1 MTPFFFSLLSFIL
14 FFFTFSLLYYNK
26 KFPCYSY
33 NNILFPIMMMS
44 FCRKIAPHSFLGLT
58 STTTTSTTSTTAS
71 TSIDAHHEKLPFK
84 CHHCISPLSCTA
96 SGGGGLLGLVNAP
109 DYHHIKHQPL
119 LLESSSIKSSS
130 SSSDS
135 SLSPLFSPSPPPP
148 PAIEFEA
155 KKDYAGGFGFIDDIG
170 GGVDGLMSCTE
181 SLGFESSDERR
192 VDDHQIIETIGH
204 HHQNEDDDPVEEDAC
219 LRMMRQSMRR
229 VSKWKR
235 TGEKRAEAKKFPP
248 PLSSLNQNGQ
258 PRYFLR
264 PVRKDGRLELTEV
277 RIYRPEI
284 LRAYRQ
290 DGRLRLHLVT
300 HEPDLQEEEA
310 EGIQEE
316 NEEEEEEEDVIDEKE
331 SIINVKEAEEEE
343 EEEEERKLAV
353 GGEGFRRCQNLV
365 SGGHHLH
372 RGNLGVWSQRQHCVT
387 TR

>member
-1 MTPFFFSLLSFIL
+1 MI
-14 FFFTFSLLYYNK
+14 
-26 KFPCYSY
+26 
-33 NNILFPIMMMS
+33 MS

-58 STTTTSTTSTTAS
+58 STTTTTTTSTAAS

-84 CHHCISPLSCTA
+84 CHHCISPLSCRA

-130 SSSDS
+130 ASSSSSSSDS
-135 SLSPLFSPSPPPP
+135 SLSPLFSPSPSPPPPPPPPP

-235 TGEKRAEAKKFPP
+235 TGEKREEAKKFPP

-258 PRYFLR
+258 PRYYLR

-300 HEPDLQEEEA
+300 HEPDLQEEEEQQQQQL

-316 NEEEEEEEDVIDEKE
+316 NEEEEDVIDEKE
-331 SIINVKEAEEEE
+331 SIINVKEA

-365 SGGHHLH
+365 SGGHHHH
-372 RGNLGVWSQRQHCVT
+372 RGNFGVWSQRQHCVT

>member
-1 MTPFFFSLLSFIL
+1 MF
-14 FFFTFSLLYYNK
+14 
-26 KFPCYSY
+26 
-33 NNILFPIMMMS
+33 
-44 FCRKIAPHSFLGLT
+44 
-58 STTTTSTTSTTAS
+58 
-71 TSIDAHHEKLPFK
+71 
-84 CHHCISPLSCTA
+84 
-96 SGGGGLLGLVNAP
+96 
-109 DYHHIKHQPL
+109 
-119 LLESSSIKSSS
+119 
-130 SSSDS
+130 
-135 SLSPLFSPSPPPP
+135 SPPPP
-148 PAIEFEA
+148 PPEIEFET

-204 HHQNEDDDPVEEDAC
+204 HHQNEYEDPVEEDAC

-235 TGEKRAEAKKFPP
+235 TGKKREEAKKFPP

-258 PRYFLR
+258 PRYYLR

-300 HEPDLQEEEA
+300 HEPDLQEEEEQQQQL

-316 NEEEEEEEDVIDEKE
+316 NEEEEEVIDEKE
-331 SIINVKEAEEEE
+331 SIINVKEVE

-365 SGGHHLH
+365 SGGYHHH
-372 RGNLGVWSQRQHCVT
+372 RGNLAVWSQRQHCVT

>member
-1 MTPFFFSLLSFIL
+1 
-14 FFFTFSLLYYNK
+14 
-26 KFPCYSY
+26 
-33 NNILFPIMMMS
+33 MMMS

-58 STTTTSTTSTTAS
+58 STTTTTTTSTAAS

-96 SGGGGLLGLVNAP
+96 SGGGGLLGLVTAP

-135 SLSPLFSPSPPPP
+135 SLSPLVFSPPPPP
-148 PAIEFEA
+148 PAIEFET

-170 GGVDGLMSCTE
+170 GSVDGLMSCTE

-192 VDDHQIIETIGH
+192 VDDHQIIETISH
-204 HHQNEDDDPVEEDAC
+204 HHQNEYEDPVEEDAC

-235 TGEKRAEAKKFPP
+235 TGEKREEAKKFPP

-258 PRYFLR
+258 PRYYLR

-290 DGRLRLHLVT
+290 DGRLRLHIVT
-300 HEPDLQEEEA
+300 HEPDLQEEEEEEV

-316 NEEEEEEEDVIDEKE
+316 NEEEEEVIDEKE
-331 SIINVKEAEEEE
+331 SIINVKEAEEE

-365 SGGHHLH
+365 SGGHHHH
-372 RGNLGVWSQRQHCVT
+372 RGNLAVWSQRQHCVT